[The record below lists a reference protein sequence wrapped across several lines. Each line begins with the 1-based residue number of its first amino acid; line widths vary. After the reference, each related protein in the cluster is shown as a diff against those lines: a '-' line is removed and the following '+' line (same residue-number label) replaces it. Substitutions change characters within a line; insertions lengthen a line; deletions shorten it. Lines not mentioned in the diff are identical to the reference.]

1 MSSANS
7 LRVLELE
14 SQNEVLERLQL
25 LSNFGSSLITVTGPS
40 GAGKTW
46 IAQRYLEAWAEE
58 KNQALL
64 MCFPNQDDEQRRAT
78 ILSQI
83 SSQTFFD
90 PSASLADNISGF
102 YQNDS
107 CNIVIVVDDAQ
118 LLSETLISELWMLV
132 LEAQSHSKWSI
143 NVILFSLP
151 NLLDTLLTRLS
162 YGQEHKPVDVE
173 IDTLSADDADRFF
186 EFYVMRYVEPNMEK
200 RVRNAYSKV
209 RKTPGDIM
217 ALGEQKM
224 EKRVVI
230 RSIIG
235 SPLNIAIIVVLLLV
249 LIGGGYYWMLK
260 DGLPEPA
267 AKAENSQQTAIPTL
281 SEPSSEIDKE
291 KVIQQQKPATE
302 QEGITDDA
310 DALPPEVTKTV
321 EQVGVE
327 DTDRKR
333 VIISSDVVD
342 ALLDGESL
350 TQQVK
355 ESVADTPPASEP
367 IRMAEPTPQQGQL
380 TATPESSV
388 TENNRPT
395 LPETPARTEQPVQN
409 QGMTYTNDELMS
421 MSDRSY
427 TLQLGAF
434 NTPEETV
441 KFMQQYQLLGMDNI
455 YIYQAMRNG
464 VRWIIVTYNNY
475 PTIQVA
481 RDAVEMLTPE
491 LQRLGPWA
499 KSLRQVHRDIDS
511 AK

>member
-14 SQNEVLERLQL
+14 SQGEVLERLQL
-25 LSNFGSSLITVTGPS
+25 LSNFGSSLITVTGSP

-46 IAQRYLEAWAEE
+46 IAQRYLEAWADE

-64 MCFPNQDDEQRRAT
+64 MCFPNQDNEQRRST

-83 SSQTFFD
+83 SSQSYFD
-90 PSASLADNISGF
+90 PSASLAESLSDF
-102 YQNDS
+102 YHADR

-132 LEAQSHSKWSI
+132 LEAQSRPEWSI

-173 IDTLSADDADRFF
+173 IEVLSDDDADRFF
-186 EFYVMRYVEPNMEK
+186 EFYVMRYVEPDMEK
-200 RVRNAYSKV
+200 RVRHAYNKV
-209 RKTPGDIM
+209 KKTPGDIM

-235 SPLNIAIIVVLLLV
+235 SPVNITIIIVLLLV

-260 DGLPEPA
+260 DGLPEPESVTGKA
-267 AKAENSQQTAIPTL
+267 GSEEQAKSSVLPDTVQENVQALKNKLKESNG
-281 SEPSSEIDKE
+281 SESELMKKAVKDGAKN
-291 KVIQQQKPATE
+291 
-302 QEGITDDA
+302 DSY
-310 DALPPEVTKTV
+310 ALPPAVTSTV
-321 EQVGVE
+321 ERVGVE
-327 DTDRKR
+327 DSNRKR
-333 VIISSDVVD
+333 VVISSDVVD
-342 ALLDGESL
+342 ALMDGEKSPEKKVL
-350 TQQVK
+350 TPGDV
-355 ESVADTPPASEP
+355 PPSEP
-367 IRMAEPTPQQGQL
+367 VRIESPELTNPADDAVSSEKKEPDQQQQAPDI
-380 TATPESSV
+380 TFSF
-388 TENNRPT
+388 
-395 LPETPARTEQPVQN
+395 ARDKLLAMP
-409 QGMTYTNDELMS
+409 
-421 MSDRSY
+421 DRSY

-434 NTPEETV
+434 NTLQETE
-441 KFMQQYQLLGMDNI
+441 KFIKQYQLQGQNKVYVYPTFRD
-455 YIYQAMRNG
+455 G
-464 VRWIIVTYNNY
+464 EKWIIVTYDEF
-475 PTIQVA
+475 PTIQLA
-481 RDAVEMLTPE
+481 RDAVDTLSPE

-499 KSLRQVHRDIDS
+499 KSLRQVHREVDR